1 MDAPSPLGP
10 TALHTPH
17 ILIVGGGF
25 AGLAAA
31 KHLAR
36 LKAKARVTLLDKRNH
51 HVFQP
56 LLYQVATAAISPAD
70 IAAPIRGALRD
81 ATNCHVMLAE
91 VSRVD
96 LARREVTLS
105 TGATLSYD
113 YLILAC
119 GATHSYFN
127 HPEWEA
133 MAPGLKTLEDATE
146 IRRRILLAFESA
158 EYETSEERR
167 RAALAFAIVGGG
179 PTGVELAGAIKEI
192 AAATIPR
199 DFRTIDTT
207 TARVVLL
214 EGSDRLLAAF
224 PPELSD
230 RAKRDLEAMGVE
242 VRLNAK
248 VTSVTDDGVRVG
260 DELIPAASVLWA
272 AGVKASP
279 LGQSMGAKTD
289 RAGRVQ
295 VEPDLSV
302 PGHPEAFVVGDM
314 AAATSKGTPVPGV
327 AQGALQGGA
336 FVARLIAKEITAAAR
351 SATATRAT
359 AASRPAFVYHDK
371 GTMATIGRAKA
382 VAQIGPFNLGGFI
395 AWALWGG
402 IHVAFLINYR
412 NRMSVLAKWFWNW
425 VLFARDARLIMEP
438 REMEP
443 REMEPREVEPREV
456 EPREAPTPPPAA
468 SVNDAGAPRS
478 NRPVQSAPPSPAS
491 AR

>member
-1 MDAPSPLGP
+1 MDASPSRV
-10 TALHTPH
+10 PH
-17 ILIVGGGF
+17 ILIIGGGF

-31 KHLAR
+31 KRLAR
-36 LKAKARVTLLDKRNH
+36 LKANARVTLIDRRNH

-70 IAAPIRGALRD
+70 IAAPIRGALRN
-81 ATNCHVMLAE
+81 AANCHVMLAE
-91 VSRVD
+91 VARVN
-96 LARREVTLS
+96 LEERHVTLT
-105 TGATLSYD
+105 TGAAIAYD

-146 IRRRILLAFESA
+146 IRRRILLAFENA
-158 EYETSEERR
+158 EFETSGERR
-167 RAALAFAIVGGG
+167 RAALTFAIVGGG

-199 DFRTIDTT
+199 DFRNIDTT

-230 RAKRDLEAMGVE
+230 RARHDLEAMGVE
-242 VRLNAK
+242 VLLNAK
-248 VTSVTDDGVRVG
+248 VTSIAHDGVHVG
-260 DELIPAASVLWA
+260 SDFIPAASVLWA

-279 LGQSMGAKTD
+279 LGQSLATKTD
-289 RAGRVQ
+289 RAGRVV

-302 PGHPEAFVVGDM
+302 PGHPEVFVVGDM
-314 AAATSKGTPVPGV
+314 AAATSNAKPVPGV

-336 FVARLIAKEITAAAR
+336 FVARIIEKEITAAAS
-351 SATATRAT
+351 SAGATRAP
-359 AASRPAFVYHDK
+359 AASRPAFVYRDK

-412 NRMSVLAKWFWNW
+412 NRLSVLAKWFWNW

-438 REMEP
+438 REMDS
-443 REMEPREVEPREV
+443 REF
-456 EPREAPTPPPAA
+456 ATPSPATRV
-468 SVNDAGAPRS
+468 SDAAAPRPD
-478 NRPVQSAPPSPAS
+478 RPAQAAPPLPAS